1 MSTAVAREW
10 AQSLARP
17 RKNFTGVSNAPPW
30 RLGAKRMECL
40 LEMMP
45 KLRRAGFL
53 TYPDTAPGAPADRKP
68 SWVREENEIRAF
80 AERRGAA
87 LVSAV
92 MGQQDQV
99 EAAFARFAKEQVE
112 AVLIAHHPLFQ
123 NHRKRVLELAHKLK
137 IPAVG
142 HRTYFVEDG
151 ALLSYSTRLDEQ
163 MRRSARYAHRILNGT
178 APGDLPIEEFDE
190 VELAV
195 NRGVAKAFGLS
206 IPTSLLGRE
215 RNTRVI

>member
-1 MSTAVAREW
+1 
-10 AQSLARP
+10 
-17 RKNFTGVSNAPPW
+17 
-30 RLGAKRMECL
+30 
-40 LEMMP
+40 MP

-53 TYPDTAPGAPADRKP
+53 TYPDTAPGAPPDRKP
-68 SWVREENEIRAF
+68 SWVREELEIRTF
-80 AERRGAA
+80 AESRGAA

-92 MGQQDQV
+92 MGQQDQA
-99 EAAFARFAKEQVE
+99 EAAFARLAKDQVE

-123 NHRKRVLELAHKLK
+123 NHRKRVLELARKLK

-163 MRRSARYAHRILNGT
+163 MRRSARYVHRILNGT
-178 APGDLPIEEFDE
+178 APGELPIEEFDE

-195 NRGVAKAFGLS
+195 NRGVAKAFGLP